1 MTSTSP
7 NVTATAEWAK
17 RNQPDWINEIVLSDL
32 EQDPNPIF
40 DRLRREAPLAY
51 IPGIGTWVAS
61 TRPICAQIA
70 TDTANFG
77 GGMAP
82 TIERTFDGKPIL
94 GMDGDDHRDLRNM
107 VDPQLA
113 PQAVDSYVDDLV
125 RPIARKYV
133 AEFEDRGHADLVE
146 EYFEPVSVRTL
157 GDLLGFNE
165 VDSDT
170 LRRWFKFL
178 SCGIA
183 NGALDK
189 NGDFLH
195 PEGFDDADEAK
206 REIRAIVDPMMARLK
221 DEPDDTGISHW
232 MHDGM
237 PEGQIHPPDRIY
249 PTLFTVILGGMQ
261 EPGHAC
267 SAAVY
272 GLLQHP
278 DQFDEVLEKPHLI
291 PRAINEGLRWI
302 APIWNTASRIAHRD
316 TEIGDVV
323 VRAGDVVMLSY
334 GSANRDIGTWETAPN
349 DFDLHRPV
357 VPHLAFGAG
366 AHVCAGAYQA
376 QHTSR
381 IALEELFDSI
391 PNLELDDSAGAVDIW
406 GWDISGLTK
415 LNVRWEV

>member
-146 EYFEPVSVRTL
+146 EYFEPSA
-157 GDLLGFNE
+157 
-165 VDSDT
+165 
-170 LRRWFKFL
+170 
-178 SCGIA
+178 CA
-183 NGALDK
+183 
-189 NGDFLH
+189 
-195 PEGFDDADEAK
+195 
-206 REIRAIVDPMMARLK
+206 
-221 DEPDDTGISHW
+221 HW
-232 MHDGM
+232 G
-237 PEGQIHPPDRIY
+237 
-249 PTLFTVILGGMQ
+249 T
-261 EPGHAC
+261 C
-267 SAAVY
+267 
-272 GLLQHP
+272 
-278 DQFDEVLEKPHLI
+278 
-291 PRAINEGLRWI
+291 W
-302 APIWNTASRIAHRD
+302 
-316 TEIGDVV
+316 
-323 VRAGDVVMLSY
+323 
-334 GSANRDIGTWETAPN
+334 GSTRSIQT
-349 DFDLHRPV
+349 H
-357 VPHLAFGAG
+357 
-366 AHVCAGAYQA
+366 CAGG
-376 QHTSR
+376 SS
-381 IALEELFDSI
+381 F
-391 PNLELDDSAGAVDIW
+391 
-406 GWDISGLTK
+406 
-415 LNVRWEV
+415 